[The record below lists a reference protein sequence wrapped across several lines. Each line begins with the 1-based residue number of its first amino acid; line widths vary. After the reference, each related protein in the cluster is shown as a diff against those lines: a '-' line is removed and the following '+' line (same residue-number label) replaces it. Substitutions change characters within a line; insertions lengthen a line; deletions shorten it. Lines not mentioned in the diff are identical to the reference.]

1 MDTNLSIG
9 LMNVKIVK
17 NNLLKIDEIHF
28 YGMKIVS
35 DMLCNYNLGI
45 IFDNKQNVEWKQGVG
60 NEDV

>member
-1 MDTNLSIG
+1 
-9 LMNVKIVK
+9 MNVKIVK

-45 IFDNKQNVEWKQGVG
+45 IFDNK
-60 NEDV
+60 